1 MSLEETNKV
10 IVRRYI
16 EEVINQNKIE
26 LIDELFAPDMRERVR
41 GFLTSGESA
50 FPDAHEEIKDIV
62 AEDNTVMVRW
72 NFHGTHR
79 GPFLGVPA
87 TGKSIEMIG
96 FAVYYLENG
105 QIVDDLMVMS
115 TYGALKQMGVTIT
128 PSAASETVQ
137 ET

>member
-1 MSLEETNKV
+1 MNLEETNKA

-26 LIDELFAPDMRERVR
+26 LIDELFAPDMRDRVR
-41 GFLTSGESA
+41 GFLTSGDNA
-50 FPDAHEEIKDIV
+50 FPAAHEEIKDIV
-62 AEDNTVMVRW
+62 AEGNTVMARW
-72 NFHGTHR
+72 NFTGTHQ
-79 GPFLGVPA
+79 GPFFGVPA

-115 TYGALKQMGVTIT
+115 TYGALKQMGATIT
-128 PSAASETVQ
+128 PPKISETA
-137 ET
+137 